1 MPRHGLDTEAL
12 PASNILEATDSIKD
26 SCEVAMN
33 TKTVG
38 MIFAIF
44 LLTIPILA
52 CAGGGSSGSGSG
64 SATSSKS
71 SGHLELLPDDT
82 VRLEVL
88 KVGDILGG
96 AVPESFE
103 TQFESQWEPYSLG
116 DDIVTIDDIS
126 EMVRAYSKDGEILM
140 LSGSQIDFAGVRDWL
155 SDEDE
160 GNIERTSYQGQDL
173 WGDDRRGMVIL
184 DGYLIQGDTEALK
197 EILKVKARGE
207 GSLNQASENALK
219 KAYEDARAG
228 WYVMASENCDE
239 FSSDL
244 RSCEGY
250 SVSGGQGEED
260 YLVAVAYR
268 FQFSREQRAE
278 SQSLD
283 IEDWLDDRDWDI
295 DLDEVK
301 VDGAFVEVR
310 ASGDEEDFRTEWL
323 VSYHGIGTPS
333 PLPTAVP
340 DESSTS
346 NGTNTARASG
356 QPMAAP
362 AATSTPRATAAVPT
376 SAPTSTPWVAPTAA
390 PPATAT
396 EAPDITAPPGRS
408 HPIGTCTSQ
417 IEAAGFIKGSWRNDC
432 PSTHSHSSLG
442 AGYYYR
448 FEIGT
453 TQIRNLVSI
462 HLATPSDRSPVP
474 IELLLLQGP
483 IGNERVLAKDSGL
496 RRAQIVSHELLPGVY
511 TIEVAANVIGPH
523 HLIFDL
529 TH

>member
-1 MPRHGLDTEAL
+1 
-12 PASNILEATDSIKD
+12 
-26 SCEVAMN
+26 MN

-52 CAGGGSSGSGSG
+52 CVGGGSSGSGSG

-126 EMVRAYSKDGEILM
+126 EMVRAYSKDGEILT

-160 GNIERTSYQGQDL
+160 GNVERTSYQGQDL

-197 EILKVKARGE
+197 EVLKIKARGE
-207 GSLNQASENALK
+207 GSLNQASDNSLK

-228 WYVMASENCDE
+228 WYVLASENCDE
-239 FSSDL
+239 FSGSL

-250 SVSGGQGEED
+250 SITGGQGEED
-260 YLVAVAYR
+260 YLVDVTYR
-268 FQFSREQRAE
+268 FQFRSEQRAE
-278 SQSLD
+278 SQALD
-283 IEDWLDDRDWDI
+283 IEDLIDDQNWDI

-301 VDGAFVEVR
+301 ADGTSVEAK

-340 DESSTS
+340 DESTTS
-346 NGTNTARASG
+346 NGTNTARTSG
-356 QPMAAP
+356 QP
-362 AATSTPRATAAVPT
+362 TA
-376 SAPTSTPWVAPTAA
+376 APTAA
-390 PPATAT
+390 PAPAAAITTAAPAPTAAPRAIESMSNLEIAREIMRCGIDNGREAAIELVSLYGSQT
-396 EAPDITAPPGRS
+396 EAARFMTEI
-408 HPIGTCTSQ
+408 
-417 IEAAGFIKGSWRNDC
+417 
-432 PSTHSHSSLG
+432 SSRADLIQ
-442 AGYYYR
+442 GYREECY
-448 FEIGT
+448 
-453 TQIRNLVSI
+453 
-462 HLATPSDRSPVP
+462 
-474 IELLLLQGP
+474 
-483 IGNERVLAKDSGL
+483 
-496 RRAQIVSHELLPGVY
+496 
-511 TIEVAANVIGPH
+511 
-523 HLIFDL
+523 
-529 TH
+529 